1 MTLSPTKEDQARLWK
16 QYKVSKDDTAR
27 EELILLYAPL
37 VKYVAG
43 RLSML
48 LPPNVDRDDLTSY
61 GIFGL
66 IDAIEKFDLSRGL
79 KFETY
84 AIARIRGSILDGL
97 RAMDWVPASLR
108 QKAKEVEKT
117 MASLAHQLGREA
129 TDEEVAQA
137 MGITSKDY
145 QKIIHDLKATTLLS
159 LDEYW
164 PSDRDKSETVSLIET
179 IVDENVEDPG
189 MSIEFQEIKEILT
202 KAIDRLSDK
211 EQKVIALYYYEGLTL
226 KEIGVVLQL
235 SESRIS
241 QIHTKAILRLR
252 GQLARQ
258 KKKIFNV

>member
-1 MTLSPTKEDQARLWK
+1 MSIYSKKEDTSNIWHR
-16 QYKVSKDDTAR
+16 YKVQNDCTAR
-27 EELILLYAPL
+27 EELILYYAPL
-37 VKYVAG
+37 VKYVAS
-43 RLSML
+43 RLAIL
-48 LPPNVDRDDLTSY
+48 LPPNVDRDDLNSY

-66 IDAIEKFDLSRGL
+66 IDAIEKFDLARGL

-117 MASLAHQLGREA
+117 FALLAHQLGREA
-129 TDEEVAQA
+129 NDEEVAEA
-137 MGITSKDY
+137 MGLTNKEY
-145 QKIIHDLKATTLLS
+145 QKLMNDLKATTLLS

-164 PSDRDKSETVSLIET
+164 PADRDKSDTFSLIET

-189 MSIEFQEIKEILT
+189 VSIEFEELRQILS
-202 KAIDRLSDK
+202 KAIDKLSDK
-211 EQKVIALYYYEGLTL
+211 ERKVVALYYYEGLTL
-226 KEIGVVLQL
+226 KEIGAVLNL

-258 KKKIFNV
+258 KKKIF